1 MAEPLLVRARRTAA
15 PHPRTAF
22 ANYSDRV
29 PQFSAAHPA
38 AGHEYRERTYQ
49 CIEGLV
55 RLDDRRALSRD
66 KPSQTHQAGRAPRGV
81 VERGTVSQ
89 SGQRPPAPGAVL
101 SGCRAE
107 LRRRADPPA
116 DWNTTG

>member
-1 MAEPLLVRARRTAA
+1 MAESLLVRARRTAA

-22 ANYSDRV
+22 ANYADRV

-49 CIEGLV
+49 CIEDLV
-55 RLDDRRALSRD
+55 CLDDRRALSRD
-66 KPSQTHQAGRAPRGV
+66 ESSQTHQAGRTPRGV
-81 VERGTVSQ
+81 VARGTVSQ

-107 LRRRADPPA
+107 LCRRTDPLA
-116 DWNTTG
+116 DWNALG